1 MWIIQVPS
9 RFKAADFLKR
19 SCVIA
24 GFIAVLSACQSDP
37 PSPEHGALSRN
48 TPITAPRTMGGALT
62 APGPI
67 RLTPQLSPAER
78 LEHSLG
84 ASFFHKPWVSAPSTT
99 TDRDGL
105 GPLFNAHSCESCH
118 RKLGRGS
125 VPTRST
131 RESSGLLFRLYGNGA
146 MGSQLQTRA
155 LPGMDAEAQIDIR
168 RENVALVR
176 EFSDG
181 LRIELFAPRYTVSE
195 GQFDASLS
203 PRLAPPLIGV
213 GLLNAIADDDL
224 RAYADPDDR
233 NGDGISGRYLLIQQ
247 RPGRFGWKGE
257 QADLRTQVAKAFH
270 EDIGISSSV
279 FPLDNPPHCEMPSCV
294 TSDNKKT
301 DIRNAGLDAVTDYL
315 SLLTVPQARLSE
327 SAEDVQRGWNLFTR
341 AGCSACHRVNLT
353 TTTHQQALLSE
364 QIIHPFSDLLLH
376 DMGQHLADSADDPL
390 AREWRT
396 APLWG
401 LGSNG
406 GPYLHDG
413 RANTLLEAVLWH
425 GGEAEAAVQQV
436 LTFNSGER
444 AALLEFL
451 AAL

>member
-1 MWIIQVPS
+1 MPS
-9 RFKAADFLKR
+9 PFKATDFLNR
-19 SCVIA
+19 ACLNI
-24 GFIAVLSACQSDP
+24 GFIAALSACQSDP
-37 PSPEHGALSRN
+37 SSNIQEHGALSRN
-48 TPITAPRTMGGALT
+48 TPIPAPQSMGGALT
-62 APGPI
+62 ASGPI

-78 LEHSLG
+78 LEHSRG

-125 VPTRST
+125 LPARST
-131 RESSGLLFRLYGNGA
+131 RESSGLLFRLYGNGPL
-146 MGSQLQTRA
+146 GSQLQTRA

-168 RENVALVR
+168 RDTIALVR

-181 LRIELFAPRYTVSE
+181 MRIELFAPRYSVSE
-195 GQFDASLS
+195 GQVDAGLS

-224 RAYADPDDR
+224 RAHADPDDR

-257 QADLRTQVAKAFH
+257 QADLRTQVAKAFS
-270 EDIGISSSV
+270 EDIGINSSL
-279 FPLDNPPHCEMPSCV
+279 FPLDNLSHCEMRSCAL
-294 TSDNKKT
+294 TDDSQPEISNK
-301 DIRNAGLDAVTDYL
+301 GLDAVTDYL
-315 SLLTVPQARLSE
+315 SLLTVPQMRLSE
-327 SAEDVQRGWNLFTR
+327 RTDDVQRGWNLFTQ
-341 AGCSACHRVNLT
+341 AGCTACHRVSLT
-353 TTTHQQALLSE
+353 TATHQQAMLSE
-364 QIIHPFSDLLLH
+364 QVIYPFTDLLLH
-376 DMGQHLADSADDPL
+376 DMGELLADSADDPL

-401 LGSNG
+401 FGSSG

-413 RANTLLEAVLWH
+413 RASTPLEAVLWH